1 MGLYSL
7 VKGLVR
13 GTSDV
18 ERALSVS
25 GQGNPL
31 MNKLLPDYATLCAE
45 GRVWKAQEANAGT
58 ASVVALPTTASLF
71 TIGNNEPD
79 DGLWYVPL
87 FAYAFAVSNAAA
99 IDHFSL
105 TGCLSQLP
113 ATTGGIG
120 VTMTQDIAKTT
131 IKSMCGV
138 RGGGYNG
145 RAILDAG
152 VAITDDLWF
161 PLGPSSGSTGVA
173 SAAGPVAWCP
183 INGYF
188 LIPPKTLFGMVSIA
202 TSTSC
207 VTMKGLIYAE
217 VPRSYLTSAA

>member
-1 MGLYSL
+1 MDVTST

-13 GTSDV
+13 GTVDSLRHLMVGPQGDV
-18 ERALSVS
+18 KVS
-25 GQGNPL
+25 
-31 MNKLLPDYATLCAE
+31 KFLPDYAQLCAE

-87 FAYAFAVSNAAA
+87 FAYGFAVSNAAA

-105 TGCLSQLP
+105 TGCLSQIP
-113 ATTGGIG
+113 AVTGGLG
-120 VTMTQDIAKTT
+120 VTMAQDIAKTT

-152 VAITDDLWF
+152 VTVTDDLWF
-161 PLGPSSGSTGVA
+161 PIGPSSGSTAVA
-173 SAAGPVAWCP
+173 SAAGAVSWCP

-202 TSTSC
+202 TSASC

-217 VPRSYLTSAA
+217 VPKSYLGV

>member
-1 MGLYSL
+1 MDVGAT

-13 GTSDV
+13 GTVDV
-18 ERALSVS
+18 LRHFMV
-25 GQGNPL
+25 GPQGDL
-31 MNKLLPDYATLCAE
+31 KTSKFLPDYAQLCAE
-45 GRVWKAQEANAGT
+45 GRVWRAQEANAGT

-71 TIGNNEPD
+71 TIGNNESD

-87 FAYAFAVSNAAA
+87 FAYGFAVSNAAA
-99 IDHFSL
+99 IEHFSL
-105 TGCLSQLP
+105 TGCLSQIP
-113 ATTGGIG
+113 AVTGGIG
-120 VTMTQDIAKTT
+120 TTLTQDIAKTT

-161 PLGPSSGSTGVA
+161 PLGYGSGSTAVA
-173 SAAGPVAWCP
+173 SAAGAVAWCP
-183 INGYF
+183 INGFF

-202 TSTSC
+202 TSTSN

-217 VPRSYLTSAA
+217 VPKSYLGIN

>member
-1 MGLYSL
+1 MFGFL
-7 VKGLVR
+7 KGLVR
-13 GTSDV
+13 GSVDV
-18 ERALSVS
+18 LRGLSVS
-25 GQGNPL
+25 PQGDVLTRKL
-31 MNKLLPDYATLCAE
+31 MPDYAQLVAE
-45 GRVWKAQEANAGT
+45 GRVWRAQEANAGT
-58 ASVVALPTTASLF
+58 ASVVALPTTAGLF

-87 FAYAFAVSNAAA
+87 FAYAFAVSDAAA

-105 TGCLSQLP
+105 TGCLSQIP
-113 ATTGGIG
+113 AVTGGIS
-120 VTMTQDIAKTT
+120 VTLTQDIAKTT

-152 VAITDDLWF
+152 VSVTDDLWF
-161 PLGPSSGSTGVA
+161 PLGPSSGSTAVA
-173 SAAGPVAWCP
+173 SGAGAVSWCP

-188 LIPPKTLFGMVSIA
+188 LIPPKTNFSMVSIA
-202 TSTSC
+202 TSTSN

-217 VPRSYLTSAA
+217 VPRNYLLAP

>member
-1 MGLYSL
+1 MDISAF

-13 GTSDV
+13 GSVDSFKHV
-18 ERALSVS
+18 MAGPQGDIKVS
-25 GQGNPL
+25 GF
-31 MNKLLPDYATLCAE
+31 LPKYAQLCAE

-58 ASVVALPTTASLF
+58 ASVVALPTTAGLF

-87 FAYAFAVSNAAA
+87 YAYAFAVSNAAA

-105 TGCLSQLP
+105 VGCLSQIP
-113 ATTGGIG
+113 AVTGGLS
-120 VTMTQDIAKTT
+120 VTMAQDIAKTT
-131 IKSMCGV
+131 IKSMSGV

-152 VAITDDLWF
+152 VTVTDDLWF
-161 PLGPSSGSTGVA
+161 PLGYGSGSTAVA
-173 SAAGPVAWCP
+173 SAAGAVAWCP
-183 INGYF
+183 IDGYF
-188 LIPPKTLFGMVSIA
+188 LIPPKTNFSMVSVA
-202 TSTSC
+202 TSTSN

-217 VPRSYLTSAA
+217 VPRNYLLAS

>member
-1 MGLYSL
+1 MD
-7 VKGLVR
+7 VKAIDTGLVR
-13 GTSDV
+13 GTVDV
-18 ERALSVS
+18 TRTKAVS
-25 GQGNPL
+25 PQGVSFFSKL
-31 MNKLLPDYATLCAE
+31 MPDYAQLCAE

-105 TGCLSQLP
+105 VGCLSQIP
-113 ATTGGIG
+113 AVTGGIQ
-120 VTMTQDIAKTT
+120 TTLAQDIAKST
-131 IKSMCGV
+131 IKSMSGV
-138 RGGGYNG
+138 RGGQYSG

-152 VAITDDLWF
+152 VTITDDLWF
-161 PLGPSSGSTGVA
+161 PLGPSSGSTAVA
-173 SAAGPVAWCP
+173 SAAGAVSWCP

-188 LIPPKTLFGMVSIA
+188 VIPPKTSFGMVSIA
-202 TSTSC
+202 TSASC

-217 VPRSYLTSAA
+217 VPKNYLLPS

>member
-1 MGLYSL
+1 MDALMQ
-7 VKGLVR
+7 GLVR
-13 GTSDV
+13 GTVDIF
-18 ERALSVS
+18 RRLALGPQ
-25 GQGNPL
+25 GQQL
-31 MNKLLPDYATLCAE
+31 TAKLLPDYATLCAE

-58 ASVVALPTTASLF
+58 ASVTALPTTAALF

-79 DGLWYVPL
+79 DGNWYVPL

-105 TGCLSQLP
+105 VGCLSQIP
-113 ATTGGIG
+113 AVTGGIQ
-120 VTMTQDIAKTT
+120 TTLTQDIAKTT
-131 IKSMCGV
+131 IKSMAGV

-161 PLGPSSGSTGVA
+161 PLGPSSGSTAVA
-173 SAAGPVAWCP
+173 SAAGAVAWCP

-188 LIPPKTLFGMVSIA
+188 LIPPKTSFGMASIA
-202 TSTSC
+202 TSASN
-207 VTMKGLIYAE
+207 VTMKGLIFAE
-217 VPRSYLTSAA
+217 VPKNYLLG

>member
-1 MGLYSL
+1 MNVLSSIMGLI
-7 VKGLVR
+7 R
-13 GTSDV
+13 GTRDKETGIGVGNEGDV
-18 ERALSVS
+18 MVS
-25 GQGNPL
+25 NF
-31 MNKLLPDYATLCAE
+31 LPKYARLAAE
-45 GRVWKAQEANAGT
+45 GRIWKAQEANAGS
-58 ASVVALPTTASLF
+58 ASVVALPTTAGLF

-113 ATTGGIG
+113 AVTGGIS
-120 VTMTQDIAKTT
+120 VTLTQDIAKTT

-138 RGGGYNG
+138 RGGGYAG

-152 VAITDDLWF
+152 VTVTDDLWF
-161 PLGPSSGSTGVA
+161 PLGYGSGTTGVA

-183 INGYF
+183 IDGYF
-188 LIPPKTLFGMVSIA
+188 LIPPKTNFSMVSVA

-217 VPRSYLTSAA
+217 LPKAMLLAA

>member
-1 MGLYSL
+1 MDVSSF

-13 GTSDV
+13 G
-18 ERALSVS
+18 SVDS
-25 GQGNPL
+25 FRHLMVGPQGDA
-31 MNKLLPDYATLCAE
+31 KVSKFLPDYAQLCAE
-45 GRVWKAQEANAGT
+45 GRIWRAQEANAGT

-87 FAYAFAVSNAAA
+87 FAYGFAVSNAAA

-105 TGCLSQLP
+105 TGCLSQIP
-113 ATTGGIG
+113 AVTGGLG
-120 VTMTQDIAKTT
+120 VTMAQDIAKST
-131 IKSMCGV
+131 IKSMSGV

-152 VAITDDLWF
+152 VTVTDDLWF
-161 PLGPSSGSTGVA
+161 PIGPSSGSTAVA
-173 SAAGPVAWCP
+173 SAAGAVSWCP
-183 INGYF
+183 IDGYF
-188 LIPPKTLFGMVSIA
+188 LIPPKTLFGMVSVA
-202 TSTSC
+202 TSASC

-217 VPRSYLTSAA
+217 VPKSYLGV

>member
-1 MGLYSL
+1 MDVVS
-7 VKGLVR
+7 KSLVR
-13 GTSDV
+13 G
-18 ERALSVS
+18 SVDTTRVPAVS
-25 GQGNPL
+25 PQGVGL
-31 MNKLLPDYATLCAE
+31 YQQFLPQYAQLCAE

-58 ASVVALPTTASLF
+58 ASVVALPTTTGLF

-87 FAYAFAVSNAAA
+87 VAYAFAVSNAAA
-99 IDHFSL
+99 IEHFSL

-113 ATTGGIG
+113 AVTGGIS
-120 VTMTQDIAKTT
+120 VSLTQDIAKTT

-152 VAITDDLWF
+152 VSVTDDLWF
-161 PLGPSSGSTGVA
+161 PVGPSSGSTGVA
-173 SAAGPVAWCP
+173 SNAGAVAWCP
-183 INGYF
+183 INGLF
-188 LIPPKTLFGMVSIA
+188 LIPPKTLFSMVSVA

-217 VPRSYLTSAA
+217 VPRNYLLAS

>member
-1 MGLYSL
+1 MKTETMGLVHGSADTLRHEKVSPAGVRL
-7 VKGLVR
+7 V
-13 GTSDV
+13 
-18 ERALSVS
+18 
-25 GQGNPL
+25 Q
-31 MNKLLPDYATLCAE
+31 KLLPDYATLAAE

-99 IDHFSL
+99 IEHFSL
-105 TGCLSQLP
+105 VGCLSQIP
-113 ATTGGIG
+113 ATTGG
-120 VTMTQDIAKTT
+120 TNPTLTQDIAKTT
-131 IKSMCGV
+131 IKSMSGV

-145 RAILDAG
+145 RAVLDAG
-152 VAITDDLWF
+152 VTVTDDLWF

-173 SAAGPVAWCP
+173 SNAGAVAWCP

-188 LIPPKTLFGMVSIA
+188 VIPPKTVFGMVSIA

-207 VTMKGLIYAE
+207 VTLKGLIYAE
-217 VPRSYLTSAA
+217 VPKSYLLA